1 MLSILIIIGTKDTSL
16 IFDEISFR
24 ILFVFRHPKSIPSN
38 AFLLPFESTLWYAI
52 VGLVLFSA
60 CIVWNIFSVENHKK
74 VRKSMEVEGPA
85 NEDSYSNS
93 ILMVFGFIV
102 QQSEAI
108 KSYLQDLNKTF
119 HFTQAISEIF
129 LLHRLE
135 Y

>member
-1 MLSILIIIGTKDTSL
+1 
-16 IFDEISFR
+16 
-24 ILFVFRHPKSIPSN
+24 
-38 AFLLPFESTLWYAI
+38 
-52 VGLVLFSA
+52 
-60 CIVWNIFSVENHKK
+60 
-74 VRKSMEVEGPA
+74 MEVEGPA